1 MEPSVVSV
9 DREYAFSERDF
20 AVIRRLVAEHA
31 GIALSEAKRDM
42 VYSRLVRRI
51 RELELGSFREYC
63 QLLQS
68 GDEAEF
74 ASFINAITTNLTAF
88 FREPHHFDFLA
99 ATALPALL
107 RARQTSRRLR
117 LWSSG
122 CSTGE
127 EPYSMAMVLR
137 ESLPAAQ
144 HWDTKILATDLDSNV
159 LAHAAA
165 GIYTEDRLGGVEAKR
180 LQRWFK
186 RGRGDNAGKV
196 RVRQELAE
204 LITFKQLNLMNTWP
218 MHGPF
223 DVIFCRNVI
232 IYFDK
237 STQKTLFERYAQL
250 LADDGYLF
258 IGHSET
264 LYRVTDRFRPLGQTI
279 YAKSG

>member
-1 MEPSVVSV
+1 MDSCVISVQ
-9 DREYAFSERDF
+9 REYEFSDRDF
-20 AVIRRLVAEHA
+20 ALIRRLVAEHT
-31 GIALSEAKRDM
+31 GIALSPAKRDM

-51 RELELGSFREYC
+51 RELELGSFHEYC
-63 QLLQS
+63 ALLES
-68 GDEAEF
+68 GDETEF
-74 ASFINAITTNLTAF
+74 GNFINAITTNLTSF
-88 FREPHHFDFLA
+88 FREPHHFEFLA
-99 ATALPALL
+99 NTALPALL
-107 RARQTSRRLR
+107 QARQTSRRLR

-144 HWDTKILATDLDSNV
+144 RWDARILATDLDSNV

-165 GIYTEDRLGGVEAKR
+165 GIYGNDRASGIDAKR

-186 RGRGDNAGKV
+186 QGRGENAGKV
-196 RVRQELAE
+196 KAHPNLAE
-204 LITFKQLNLMNTWP
+204 IITFKQLNLMDEWP
-218 MHGPF
+218 MRGPF

-237 STQKTLFERYAQL
+237 ATQKILFDRYAKL

-279 YAKSG
+279 YAKVR

>member
-1 MEPSVVSV
+1 MESSGVVV
-9 DREYAFSERDF
+9 EREYDFSERDF
-20 AVIRRLVAEHA
+20 AIIRRLVAEHA
-31 GIALSEAKRDM
+31 GIALSPAKRDM

-63 QLLQS
+63 AILES

-74 ASFINAITTNLTAF
+74 GSFINAITTNLTAF
-88 FREPHHFDFLA
+88 FREPHHFEFLA
-99 ATALPALL
+99 KTALPALL
-107 RARQTSRRLR
+107 RARERSRRLR

-127 EPYSMAMVLR
+127 EPYSIAMTLR
-137 ESLPAAQ
+137 EVMPATQ
-144 HWDTKILATDLDSNV
+144 TWDAKILATDLDSHV
-159 LAHAAA
+159 LAQAAA
-165 GIYTEDRLGGVEAKR
+165 GIYTEERLGGLDPKR

-186 RGRGDNAGKV
+186 RGCGDNSGKV
-196 RVRQELAE
+196 RVRQQLAD
-204 LITFKQLNLMNTWP
+204 LVTFKQLNLMGTWP

-223 DVIFCRNVI
+223 DVIFCRNVV

-237 STQKTLFERYAQL
+237 ATQKVLFDRYAQL

-258 IGHSET
+258 IGHSES

-279 YAKSG
+279 YVRSG

>member
-1 MEPSVVSV
+1 MDPCVISVE
-9 DREYAFSERDF
+9 REYEFTDRDF
-20 AVIRRLVAEHA
+20 AVIRRLVAEHT
-31 GIALSEAKRDM
+31 GIALSAAKRDM

-63 QLLQS
+63 ALLED
-68 GDEAEF
+68 GDETEF
-74 ASFINAITTNLTAF
+74 GNFINAITTNLTSF
-88 FREPHHFDFLA
+88 FREPHHFEFLA
-99 ATALPALL
+99 NTALPALL

-127 EPYSMAMVLR
+127 EPYSIAMVLR

-144 HWDTKILATDLDSNV
+144 RWDTKILATDLDSNV

-165 GIYTEDRLGGVEAKR
+165 GIYGRERVGGIDVKR

-186 RGRGDNAGKV
+186 QGCGENAGKV

-204 LITFKQLNLMNTWP
+204 LITFKQLNLMDAWP
-218 MHGPF
+218 VRGPF

-237 STQKTLFERYAQL
+237 STQKVLFDRYAQL

-279 YAKSG
+279 YVKSG